1 MKKAVQRISEYLA
14 KRTRLLFVIDA
25 SGALITAFFL
35 GILWTDYCA
44 CTGMPQP
51 VLRKL
56 FIIALLLSAY
66 SGSCLLLLK
75 NIRASFIKMIAVA
88 NLLYSIATLSLL
100 LFYYPQL
107 SIIGIAYFLTE
118 LLIIIGLAY
127 IEFNVAAKIHKS

>member
-14 KRTRLLFVIDA
+14 KRPRLLFVIDA

-35 GILWTDYCA
+35 GIVWTDYCA

-51 VLRKL
+51 ALRKL

-66 SGSCLLLLK
+66 SVSCLWLFK
-75 NIRASFIKMIAVA
+75 NIRAFFIQLIAVA

-100 LFYYPQL
+100 LLYYPKL
-107 SIIGIAYFLTE
+107 SVMGIAYFLTE
-118 LLIIIGLAY
+118 LLIITGLAY
-127 IEFNVAAKIHKS
+127 LEFKVAAKIHES